1 MISMDSFSNGL
12 QSSFEHN
19 RDVLKVNWALANM
32 ETLDTRSLLERARGG
47 DADAFCELCRSLETR
62 LLRQAMSLCGNAS
75 LAEDLAQETLIEG
88 WKGLR
93 RYNGRC
99 QFFTWLC
106 AILLNRHRNVLRKGR
121 SLRISTLSR
130 LQADDADDR
139 ARQLADP
146 DPLPDEVVE
155 RREQALLM
163 HHCIRALPQRHQ
175 DVIYLRFYVD
185 DSLEGI
191 ATALD
196 CSLGTVK
203 SRLFHALEK
212 LRSMNVLKEQLKT
225 AKGTLEPYETLF

>member
-1 MISMDSFSNGL
+1 LTIVEGFSNGL
-12 QSSFEHN
+12 WSSFEHN
-19 RDVLKVNWALANM
+19 RDVLKVNSALANM
-32 ETLDTRSLLERARGG
+32 ETLETGSLLEQARGG
-47 DADAFCELCRSLETR
+47 DAEAFCELCRTLETR

-88 WKGLR
+88 WKCIR

-106 AILLNRHRNVLRKGR
+106 AILLNRHRNVLRKER
-121 SLRISTLSR
+121 SLPVLTLSTLEKNDFRSV
-130 LQADDADDR
+130 
-139 ARQLADP
+139 ADP
-146 DPLPDEVVE
+146 EPLPDKVVE
-155 RREQALLM
+155 RREQALLV
-163 HHCIRALPQRHQ
+163 HQCIQALPQKHQ

-191 ATALD
+191 AAALG

-212 LRSMNVLKEQLKT
+212 LRSMNVLKEQSRT
-225 AKGTLEPYETLF
+225 AKRTLEPYETLF